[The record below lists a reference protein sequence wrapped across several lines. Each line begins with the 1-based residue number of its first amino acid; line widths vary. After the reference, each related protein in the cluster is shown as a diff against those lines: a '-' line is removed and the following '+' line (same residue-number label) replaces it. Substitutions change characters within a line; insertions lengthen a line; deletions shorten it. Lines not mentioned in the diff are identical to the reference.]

1 MKIKSTMSFHLT
13 PVRMV
18 IIKKKTNNK
27 CWFEDVEK
35 RKPEDTVGGNV
46 NWYSQCGNS
55 MEVLKATKIEQAAAS
70 SNSAAGWNIQGIL
83 LTKGSK
89 VFI

>member
-1 MKIKSTMSFHLT
+1 MQIKSTMSFHLT

-70 SNSAAGWNIQGIL
+70 SNSTAGWNIQGIL